1 MRSERQKLQIY
12 QEISGPAAG
21 VLAQRFLVYAAV
33 PVKVQ
38 SSAAGLGIFGEWYD
52 SGNTQ
57 DWRGA

>member
-21 VLAQRFLVYAAV
+21 VLGLRFLVYAAI

-38 SSAAGLGIFGEWYD
+38 SSVAGLGFFGEWYD